1 MSLLPIREKQR
12 KKPQGAQEGCNCGGR
27 RVHQI
32 LQHDTPQ
39 GETGIHVTR
48 RIPAQEPQRHIPC
61 CYHLEG
67 EAILIYKGAV
77 FMHMKQHA
85 ARCMRNMEPHIDRK
99 ENEMDYKS
107 GWSCKPKWLQSLKK
121 CLQIELLSTRKCIL

>member
-1 MSLLPIREKQR
+1 
-12 KKPQGAQEGCNCGGR
+12 
-27 RVHQI
+27 
-32 LQHDTPQ
+32 
-39 GETGIHVTR
+39 
-48 RIPAQEPQRHIPC
+48 
-61 CYHLEG
+61 
-67 EAILIYKGAV
+67 
-77 FMHMKQHA
+77 MHMKQHA